1 MSAPASRRSTSG
13 SRMPRSGTSHR
24 SRRINR
30 GGCGCWTTRCGR
42 RRRPS
47 RRFGRRASRPRH
59 VGIGSGRPSPDG
71 SSLRLRRAN
80 RQRTMLGHRFLVEL
94 VHGPLEPNVVCEHQ
108 CNAPWCVRAGHDH
121 HVQCTQRE
129 RALRD
134 RPRKAVSGHSLL
146 DQQRRSRY
154 ERSLA
159 IGDALRG
166 RYGQEAYEKE
176 ALLCA
181 ETDPGDG
188 QGTSL
193 RRPVASAGR
202 SRSMVHWWSWRP
214 QTMPAGA
221 PNS

>member
-1 MSAPASRRSTSG
+1 MVDNSLQSSTANVAAFWAKVVKSPTYWYWVGAIGAP
-13 SRMPRSGTSHR
+13 
-24 SRRINR
+24 
-30 GGCGCWTTRCGR
+30 GGYGL
-42 RRRPS
+42 
-47 RRFGRRASRPRH
+47 FNFQ
-59 VGIGSGRPSPDG
+59 
-71 SSLRLRRAN
+71 RAN
-80 RQRTMLGHRFLVEL
+80 RQRTLLVHRFSVEL
-94 VHGPLEPNVVCEHQ
+94 MHGPLEPNVVCEHK